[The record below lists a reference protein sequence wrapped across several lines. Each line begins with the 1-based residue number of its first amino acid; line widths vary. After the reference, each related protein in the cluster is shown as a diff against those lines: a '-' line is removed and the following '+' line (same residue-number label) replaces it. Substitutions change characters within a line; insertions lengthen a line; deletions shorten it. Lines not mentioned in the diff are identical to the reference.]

1 MCYYFNDIIKLEDID
16 FDNILIAEKLHESTL
31 IYDISFKTLFGP
43 KPFRI
48 RFDKIDGF
56 MRVYGGTRYLVLL
69 GLKKIDVIYNRIRYL
84 INLKIGITYTFSHYY
99 AKIKVD
105 SHDSLPIENILTLHN
120 VIILI
125 KSKSLGYKIF
135 LEKYLYQLA

>member
-31 IYDISFKTLFGP
+31 IYDISLKTLFGP